1 MGEILK
7 ALYNVRSLS
16 LGWSIW
22 WRSALVLLA
31 HMVVIFILT
40 LIIQNLGQAVM
51 GIFNLL
57 VAIFMIIISFM
68 SLGWAA
74 QRIKGKL

>member
-1 MGEILK
+1 MQEILK

-22 WRSALVLLA
+22 WRSVLVILA
-31 HMVVIFILT
+31 HMVIIFILT
-40 LIIQNLGQAVM
+40 LIIQNLGQTVM

-57 VAIFMIIISFM
+57 VAIAMMIISFM